1 MRIVVRIHFFGLK
14 LSFFNIKTVLYEKKI
29 LFGQITTKIFAFI
42 GKHLFWENID
52 QKACHVV

>member
-1 MRIVVRIHFFGLK
+1 MVKTIFLAKNVFFFHLKHFFMK
-14 LSFFNIKTVLYEKKI
+14 KKI